1 MEKCHA
7 FFTLKTVM
15 MEQRSFGDLTNL
27 VNVSYYEDLVMNAQ
41 LMSENS
47 KIPYVATAVWRS
59 KDGKPRREGLD
70 LTSLTEQQ
78 KEEWRRNTDSIV
90 RKWTAV
96 HGDRMYKEKRIEEI
110 KSEAPE
116 SMDTAP
122 PPENEDDMK
131 DMKEE
136 DSNR

>member
-1 MEKCHA
+1 
-7 FFTLKTVM
+7 
-15 MEQRSFGDLTNL
+15 
-27 VNVSYYEDLVMNAQ
+27 MNAQ

-78 KEEWRRNTDSIV
+78 KEEGRRNTDSIV

-96 HGDRMYKEKRIEEI
+96 HGDRMYKEKRIEEEEIMKRAEEALKNSGIEEKFDPGMKRDEEI

-136 DSNR
+136 DSNRGPWEW